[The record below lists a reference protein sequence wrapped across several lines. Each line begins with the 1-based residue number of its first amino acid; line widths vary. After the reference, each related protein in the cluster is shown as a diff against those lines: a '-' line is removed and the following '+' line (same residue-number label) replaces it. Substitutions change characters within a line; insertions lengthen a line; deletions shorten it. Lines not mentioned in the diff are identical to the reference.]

1 MCGMYLSMPLG
12 KDLSKVIQNTLENV
26 ATSILNSTNVNNV
39 EKKVNNVSPVNFEKI
54 DTAKVL
60 RVLNKTRKELLQRN
74 KLYEDSQKRCS
85 EFIHKLS
92 GEKCKNSELER
103 KVNEL
108 TERNNNINKTAEES
122 FNKRLTKKKFSSPP
136 TLKIFECFKKEE
148 LKRKLNELVD
158 NEDGTLEI
166 KLVCKQ
172 DVYQV
177 YRYDDEKKP
186 KKKKKKTK

>member
-1 MCGMYLSMPLG
+1 MCGMYLSIPLG
-12 KDLSKVIQNTLENV
+12 KNLSKVIQNTLEKV
-26 ATSILNSTNVNNV
+26 ATSILNSANVNNV
-39 EKKVNNVSPVNFEKI
+39 EKKVNNVSPVNFEK
-54 DTAKVL
+54 DTTRVL
-60 RVLNKTRKELLQRN
+60 RVLNRTREELLQRN

-92 GEKCKNSELER
+92 DEKFKNLELER
-103 KVNEL
+103 KVKEL
-108 TERNNNINKTAEES
+108 TEHNNNISKTGEES

-166 KLVCKQ
+166 KLICKQ

>member
-1 MCGMYLSMPLG
+1 MCGMYLSIPLG
-12 KDLSKVIQNTLENV
+12 KNLSKVIQNTLENV
-26 ATSILNSTNVNNV
+26 ATSILNSSNVNNV
-39 EKKVNNVSPVNFEKI
+39 GKKVNNVSPVNFENI
-54 DTAKVL
+54 DTTKVL
-60 RVLNKTRKELLQRN
+60 RVLNRTRRELLQRN

-92 GEKCKNSELER
+92 DEKFKNLELER
-103 KVNEL
+103 KVKEL
-108 TERNNNINKTAEES
+108 TEHNNNISKTAEES
-122 FNKRLTKKKFSSPP
+122 FSNKFIKKKFSSPP
-136 TLKIFECFKKEE
+136 TLKIFECDKKEE

-166 KLVCKQ
+166 KLICKQ